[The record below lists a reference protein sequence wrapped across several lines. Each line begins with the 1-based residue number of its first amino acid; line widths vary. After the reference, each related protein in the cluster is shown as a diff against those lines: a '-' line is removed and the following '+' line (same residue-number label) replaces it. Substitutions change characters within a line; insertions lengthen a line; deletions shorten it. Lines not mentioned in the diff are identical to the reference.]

1 MNKPTH
7 RAFGTRGATDIVST
21 MAIAPLLRPTLLKVP
36 RLPRDSSIGLIIKC
50 AVALWVIAILCAVFW
65 ARGDAFL

>member
-1 MNKPTH
+1 MKKPTH
-7 RAFGTRGATDIVST
+7 GAFGTRGAIGVVGAI
-21 MAIAPLLRPTLLKVP
+21 AIAPRSKPTLKMP

-50 AVALWVIAILCAVFW
+50 AVALWVIAILYAVFW

>member
-1 MNKPTH
+1 MKKPTH
-7 RAFGTRGATDIVST
+7 GAFGTRGAIGVVG
-21 MAIAPLLRPTLLKVP
+21 AIAPRSKPTLKMP

-50 AVALWVIAILCAVFW
+50 AVALWVIAILYVVFW